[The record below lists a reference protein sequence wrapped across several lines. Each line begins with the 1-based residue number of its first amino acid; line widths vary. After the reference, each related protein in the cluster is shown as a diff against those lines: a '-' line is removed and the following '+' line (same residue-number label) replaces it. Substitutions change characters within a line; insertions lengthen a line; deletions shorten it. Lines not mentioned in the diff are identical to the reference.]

1 MPPDYCA
8 TDSSIIALGVQAM
21 NMQTL
26 YQRGLK
32 LRQALC
38 GEKTVAAR
46 MSAAGDFG
54 EPLQNIVNSYCYGDV
69 WSRPGLPMQT
79 KSLAVVAMTAAID
92 RPKEFCVHVRGAL
105 NNGCTPEEIREVLL
119 LVTMYCGIPAGNEAH
134 RMAFE
139 VVKQHE
145 TETAQK
151 ASAI

>member
-1 MPPDYCA
+1 MD
-8 TDSSIIALGVQAM
+8 
-21 NMQTL
+21 MQML

-32 LRQALC
+32 LRQELA
-38 GEKTVAAR
+38 GEQTVAAR
-46 MSAAGDFG
+46 MAAAGEFG

-92 RPKEFCVHVRGAL
+92 RPKEFCVHVKGAL

-134 RMAFE
+134 RMAWE
-139 VVKQHE
+139 VINQH
-145 TETAQK
+145 K
-151 ASAI
+151 AEQARKPSTI